1 MTTELFELIGEW
13 MFDFAYTAKA
23 FYWDWIICGRYEE

>member
-1 MTTELFELIGEW
+1 MIELFELIGEW
-13 MFDFAYTAKA
+13 MLDLAHIAKV